1 MNPSTYG
8 KYFFIATKVKT
19 YLISTLFFALSGFMV
34 ACQGNGTAVKEFDA
48 QAADVRLH
56 GRIAGN
62 PKSKCVLIAING
74 GPGLTSNYM
83 LDLERLAGPDCAV
96 VTYDQRGLGKSSQPD
111 NPDSSDS
118 YTLPKYAQDLEAIR
132 LAVKAERVHLFGHSF
147 GGIVAMQYAI
157 LHPERVASL
166 IFFGGGPPTWE
177 DIAIC
182 DQSMMAR
189 VQALMQSGVL
199 APPSEGASFGME
211 QVLPAY
217 FSDPTF
223 TFPEDSLGGPP
234 EFNQKV
240 RDLTWTNLEGMDFRE
255 ELANFRMR
263 VLLMWGRDDPF
274 NIATAEATRQA
285 LVNAQVDYEII
296 ERCGHFWHEC
306 PDAFYP
312 RLREFLKKK

>member
-1 MNPSTYG
+1 M
-8 KYFFIATKVKT
+8 
-19 YLISTLFFALSGFMV
+19 ISTKKTIFGCTLFLALSSLLA
-34 ACQGNGTAVKEFDA
+34 ACQGSGTAMKEFDV
-48 QAADVRLH
+48 QAADVTLH

-83 LDLERLAGPDCAV
+83 LDLERLAGSGCAV

-111 NPDSSDS
+111 NPDSPQS
-118 YTLPKYAQDLEAIR
+118 YTLLKYAQDVEAIR
-132 LAVKAERVHLFGHSF
+132 LVVKAERVHLFGHSF

-157 LHPERVASL
+157 LYPERVASL

-177 DIAIC
+177 DIEVC

-189 VQALMQSGVL
+189 VQALMQSGVI
-199 APPSEGASFGME
+199 APPAEGASFGME
-211 QVLPAY
+211 QILPAY

-223 TFPEDSLGGPP
+223 TFPADSLGGPP

-255 ELANFRMR
+255 ELAKLRMR

-274 NIATAEATRQA
+274 NIATAEATRGA
-285 LVNAQVDYEII
+285 LVNAQVDYEVI
-296 ERCGHFWHEC
+296 EKCGHFWHEC